1 MVHAFAVIC
10 LMLVAICLQFKW
22 GVPFLPSPG
31 RRGKPKNSARGLVSA
46 VNSPAGSGMARLPND
61 AFDSVVIKTIKT
73 KTKTTKTK
81 TIKTKTKTW
90 PLRTK
95 LTQRLKDRDTNTII
109 PNLYPVTKM
118 HNMLVKYSA

>member
-61 AFDSVVIKTIKT
+61 AFDSVVIKT
-73 KTKTTKTK
+73 K